1 LKLEDLKAQVRGA
14 WRSNY
19 PKEADVR
26 QKCSAEACRHVL
38 SSPEFKQA
46 DQIGIFAGLAWE
58 LDLKALWE
66 ARPDACVF
74 PKTSATTMAFFKIE
88 KWSDLVPGYAGILEP
103 LRDTPAHPWKVRDLI
118 LVPGSAFD
126 RSGGRVGSGKGFYDR
141 FLGSLPVQRWGIGY
155 SAQIVD
161 HGLAQGPLDVRMG
174 AIVTELGI
182 SRI

>member
-1 LKLEDLKAQVRGA
+1 LKLEDPKAQVRRS
-14 WRSNY
+14 WRSQY
-19 PKEADVR
+19 PKEADLR

-46 DQIGIFAGLAWE
+46 DQIGVFAGLAWE
-58 LDLKALWE
+58 LDLKTLWE

-74 PKTSATTMAFFKIE
+74 PKVNGDTMAFFQIE
-88 KWSDLVPGYAGILEP
+88 KWSDLVPGHAGILEP
-103 LRDTPAHPWKVRDLI
+103 LQDNPARPWKARDLV

-126 RSGGRVGSGKGFYDR
+126 RSGARVGSGKGFYDR
-141 FLGSLPVQRWGIGY
+141 FLASLPVQRWGIGY

-161 HGLAQGPLDVRMG
+161 RGLAQGPLDVRMG

-182 SRI
+182 IRI